1 MKPNLRVELK
11 RIDEAYNKQGLSVED
26 LITKVKTQLDR
37 ISLLEVKVEEGKSI
51 LTGLTQILKDKKII

>member
-11 RIDEAYNKQGLSVED
+11 RLDEAYNKQGLSVED

-37 ISLLEVKVEEGKSI
+37 ISLLETKVEEGKTI
-51 LTGLTQILKDKKII
+51 LTNLIQALKTKGVI